1 MVVSGQKCRL
11 DCRRGKKLGMEKR
24 GKRDK
29 VQYQRSERDFLS
41 YYLKCKLD
49 ACIDFFFFFT
59 TGPSKSSL
67 LMWFV
72 RLLQCWLSG
81 NSEKYSRHEV
91 ILSSHDGYALKEDG
105 KHRQNFSLKHPLHP
119 ELQWSFKFLT
129 ATLTGVLAIPSN
141 TSFLSSRC

>member
-24 GKRDK
+24 GKREK
-29 VQYQRSERDFLS
+29 VQYQRSEHDFLS
-41 YYLKCKLD
+41 YYLKSVNWML
-49 ACIDFFFFFT
+49 ALIFFFT